1 MKMFQFYCSEA
12 WKNITRYERSGISAV
27 LIVAVLISVMGM
39 FTWVAYNVSYAQ
51 KILSEEMGILV
62 FMKEGTRDEI
72 PSIMEKI
79 KELPDV
85 GEVRLITKEQALEEI
100 GSKPDIR
107 QEITILGFNP
117 LPDTIE
123 VKTLA
128 AFTPGQLKSI
138 ADSIQE
144 LPGVDLVD
152 YGQDTLN
159 NITRTLEIVKYYI
172 LLVGIVLTFITL
184 ILAGIATQMLFTDR
198 VRDLEILQS
207 VGATSTFIRAPILIE
222 SVIYGALGGTMAL
235 TFLYAVY
242 NVTKLRIEPIVFVPN
257 EVMYLLFA
265 GGIILSFLATL
276 VESFRH
282 IKLK

>member
-1 MKMFQFYCSEA
+1 MKMLKFYCTEA
-12 WKNITRYERSGISAV
+12 WKNISRYERSGISAV

-51 KILSEEMGILV
+51 KILSQEMGILV
-62 FMKEGTRDEI
+62 FMKEGTRDDV

-79 KELPDV
+79 KQLPEV
-85 GEVRLITKEQALEEI
+85 GDVRLITKEQALEEI

-107 QEITILGFNP
+107 QEISLLGFNP

-123 VKTLA
+123 VKTA
-128 AFTPGQLKSI
+128 SAFTPGQLKTI
-138 ADSIQE
+138 AESIQE

-172 LLVGIVLTFITL
+172 WLVGIVLTFITL
-184 ILAGIATQMLFTDR
+184 VLAAIATQMLFTDR
-198 VRDLEILQS
+198 VRDMEILQS
-207 VGATSTFIRAPILIE
+207 VGATSAFIRVPILIE
-222 SVIYGALGGTMAL
+222 SVIYGALGSVVAL

-257 EVMYLLFA
+257 GGMYMLFA
-265 GGIILSFLATL
+265 GGVVICFLGTL